1 MAVTFYLLPYQSYP
15 VVLPSLVTMVER
27 AKKMQGWT
35 RVSAFRAGPE
45 TNVNSVMTSLKH
57 FANI

>member
-1 MAVTFYLLPYQSYP
+1 MAMTFYLLPYQSCP

-35 RVSAFRAGPE
+35 RVSVFRAGPE
-45 TNVNSVMTSLKH
+45 TNANLVMMS
-57 FANI
+57 